1 MQPRNAGFLVT
12 HTPFMAL
19 HPMVTVTYLPLFVT
33 ILFRGMPGMWK
44 SRHRLVLCWLVVL
57 QALFPGRKTLA
68 ELARWSP
75 ASITVW
81 RLRRVLKAAYWDVH
95 LLVEWWAQEALN
107 TLPPPKDG
115 RLYVVGDG
123 SEKPK
128 RGTQN
133 PLAQKGR
140 KSEHHPWFFGIRF
153 ALLIANWDVY
163 RLPVAFRLIR
173 PKSHPEYRTENALFR
188 EMVGSFVPPTWAK
201 RIIVEG
207 DAAYGSQ
214 ENMQMVLKRDAD
226 DPARRWG
233 FVFAIARTWKTV
245 EDKAIKDLVTHLPR
259 KYYQRI
265 RVPRLPGMQGCKTF
279 WVYSTHLCLRHIGDV
294 TVVLSK
300 RGRNLGPKQTKI
312 LVTNLDEWIPRQVV
326 GAYQRRWPVEQ
337 INRELKTD
345 LGLGEHQVSKDER
358 RIEKS
363 FGIAVLAYLLL
374 IRACHQEMIPGKSW
388 SVSQL
393 QHAFRLRVITNQVE
407 HNVKTK
413 LTKARKVA

>member
-1 MQPRNAGFLVT
+1 MVT
-12 HTPFMAL
+12 HTLCTARFAMI
-19 HPMVTVTYLPLFVT
+19 TVTYLPLFVT
-33 ILFRGMPGMWK
+33 ILFRGMPGIWK
-44 SRHRLVLCWLVVL
+44 SRHRLILCWLVFM
-57 QALFPGRKTLA
+57 QALYPGQKTLE
-68 ELARWSP
+68 ELARWTP
-75 ASITVW
+75 AQVTVW
-81 RLRRVLKAAYWDVH
+81 RFRRLLKASDWNVH
-95 LLVEWWAQEALN
+95 VLVEWWVQEALN

-115 RLYVVGDG
+115 TLYLVGDG
-123 SEKPK
+123 SVKPK

-140 KSEHHPWFFGIRF
+140 KSEHQPWFFGIRF

-173 PKSHPEYRTENALFR
+173 AKSHPEYRTENALFR

-265 RVPRLPGMQGCKTF
+265 RVPRLPGATGCKTF
-279 WVYSTHLCLRHIGDV
+279 WVYSTRLCLRHIGDV

-300 RGRNLGPKQTKI
+300 RGRNVGPKHTKI

-345 LGLGEHQVSKDER
+345 LGLGAHQVSGEEG

-374 IRACHQEMIPGKSW
+374 IRACHQEILPGQAW
-388 SVSQL
+388 SLAQL
-393 QHAFRLRVITNQVE
+393 QHAFRLRMLTKQVE
-407 HNVKTK
+407 HNVRTR
-413 LTKARKVA
+413 LAKARKVA

>member
-1 MQPRNAGFLVT
+1 
-12 HTPFMAL
+12 
-19 HPMVTVTYLPLFVT
+19 MVTVTYLPLFVT
-33 ILFRGMPGMWK
+33 ILFRGMPGIWK
-44 SRHRLVLCWLVVL
+44 SRHRLILCWLVFM
-57 QALFPGRKTLA
+57 QALYPGRKTLE
-68 ELARWSP
+68 ELAHWTP
-75 ASITVW
+75 AQVTAW
-81 RLRRVLKAAYWDVH
+81 RFRRVLKAAYWDIH
-95 LLVEWWAQEALN
+95 LLVEWWVQEALN

-115 RLYVVGDG
+115 TVYLVGDG
-123 SEKPK
+123 SHKPK

-140 KSEHHPWFFGIRF
+140 KSEPQPWFFGMRF
-153 ALLIANWDVY
+153 VLLIANWDVY

-173 PKSHPEYRTENALFR
+173 PKSHPAYQPENALFR
-188 EMVGSFVPPTWAK
+188 AMVERFVPPTWAK
-201 RIIVEG
+201 RVIVEG

-214 ENMQMVLKRDAD
+214 ENMQMVLKRDAA

-259 KYYQRI
+259 IYSQRI
-265 RVPRLPGMQGCKTF
+265 RVPRLPGTKGCKTF
-279 WVYSTHLCLRHIGDV
+279 WVYSTRLCLRHVGDV

-300 RGRNLGPKQTKI
+300 KGRNVGPKQTNI

-345 LGLGEHQVSKDER
+345 LGLGAHQVRGEEG

-374 IRACHQEMIPGKSW
+374 IRACHQEMLPGTSW
-388 SVSQL
+388 SIAQL
-393 QHAFRLRVITNQVE
+393 QHALRLRIITNQVE
-407 HNVKTK
+407 HNVKTR

>member
-1 MQPRNAGFLVT
+1 MSDSLSP
-12 HTPFMAL
+12 HPFYGAAS
-19 HPMVTVTYLPLFVT
+19 MVTVTYLPLFVT
-33 ILFRGMPGMWK
+33 VLFRGMPGMWK
-44 SRHRLVLCWLVVL
+44 SRHRLVLCWLIVM
-57 QALFPGRKTLA
+57 QALFPGRKTL
-68 ELARWSP
+68 EDLAHWTP
-75 ASITVW
+75 ASMTAW
-81 RLRRVLKAAYWDVH
+81 RFRRVLKAAYWDVY
-95 LLVEWWAQEALN
+95 LLVDWWVQEALN

-115 RLYVVGDG
+115 ILYVVGDG
-123 SEKPK
+123 SDKPK

-153 ALLIANWDVY
+153 ALLIVNWDGY

-173 PKSHPEYRTENALFR
+173 PKSHPEYHTENALFR
-188 EMVGSFVPPTWAK
+188 EMVAAFTPPAWATTV
-201 RIIVEG
+201 IVEG

-214 ENMQMVLKRDAD
+214 ENIKMVLQRDID
-226 DPARRWG
+226 DAARRWG

-259 KYYQRI
+259 KYYQRT
-265 RVPRLPGMQGCKTF
+265 RVPRLPGTKGCKTF
-279 WVYSTHLCLRHIGDV
+279 WVYSTRLCLRHIGDV

-300 RGRNLGPKQTKI
+300 RGRTLGPKHTKI
-312 LVTNLDEWIPRQVV
+312 LVTNLDEWTRRQVV

-345 LGLGEHQVSKDER
+345 LGLGAHQVRGEEG

-374 IRACHQEMIPGKSW
+374 IRACHQEILPGTSG
-388 SVSQL
+388 SIAQL
-393 QHAFRLRVITNQVE
+393 QHAFRLRIITNQVE
-407 HNVKTK
+407 HNVKTRLAK
-413 LTKARKVA
+413 VRKAA